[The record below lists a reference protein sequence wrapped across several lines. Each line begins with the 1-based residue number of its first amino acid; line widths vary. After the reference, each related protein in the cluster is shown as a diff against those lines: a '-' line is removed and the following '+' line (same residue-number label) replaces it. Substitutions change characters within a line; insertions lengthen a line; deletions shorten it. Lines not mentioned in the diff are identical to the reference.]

1 MKRCRIFVKWRGPLI
16 ALANFR
22 DLKSSPSPFQSEQR
36 PPPSSSLSGDYLL
49 STPPFG
55 APFSNPSEGFC
66 SSLHVDHSY
75 ADGDGFNEGA
85 AECEEGGNE
94 GAAECEEG
102 GNEGISQGGNEGEAD
117 YEESDYEVDEGDIED
132 DDDLFDQ
139 YVDKNVSE
147 EAVEAGGGGGIG
159 AEDVGVAEG
168 GNVGDDAGV
177 AERGVQAGD
186 DDSGDSDVVCEGDKF
201 DDARISDEEG
211 HDNTVVFNHE
221 LIFNPSFELG
231 MIFASKDEFMKAV
244 QSHAIQ
250 TRRTLH
256 CPKNDKIRICARCRG
271 EGCDWGI
278 NLVKIKGQAT
288 FQIRVYNPSHS
299 CPPIF
304 KVKNMKSTWLGE
316 RFVPDFQN
324 EPKRKVDGWRK
335 WIMKDLNV
343 NISRSQAYRAKN
355 LALGLIDGR
364 PDEQYSKLW
373 DYAQE
378 LRNSNLNS
386 TIILDNDEE
395 GRFRGMYVCF
405 QAVKIGFRSGCRPF
419 IGIDGCWLKGP
430 HGGILL
436 SAVGVDPGNSIYP
449 IAYAVV
455 SAENRDTWG

>member
-1 MKRCRIFVKWRGPLI
+1 MR
-16 ALANFR
+16 
-22 DLKSSPSPFQSEQR
+22 KSKKTKASKARETPSIGDSNPKAYQHRYVVREKGDEHY
-36 PPPSSSLSGDYLL
+36 PPPLYS
-49 STPPFG
+49 
-55 APFSNPSEGFC
+55 
-66 SSLHVDHSY
+66 
-75 ADGDGFNEGA
+75 DGDGFNKGA

-94 GAAECEEG
+94 GAAEFEEG
-102 GNEGISQGGNEGEAD
+102 GNEGISQCVDGGIEGAD
-117 YEESDYEVDEGDIED
+117 YECEEGEM
-132 DDDLFDQ
+132 
-139 YVDKNVSE
+139 
-147 EAVEAGGGGGIG
+147 
-159 AEDVGVAEG
+159 
-168 GNVGDDAGV
+168 
-177 AERGVQAGD
+177 R
-186 DDSGDSDVVCEGDKF
+186 GDKF

-221 LIFNPSFELG
+221 LIFNPSFELR

-271 EGCDWGI
+271 GGCDWGI

-304 KVKNMKSTWLGE
+304 KVKNMKNTWLGE

-335 WIMKDLNV
+335 RIMKDLNV
-343 NISRSQAYRAKN
+343 NISRSHAYMAKN

-405 QAVKIGFRSGCRPF
+405 QAMKIGFRSGCRPF